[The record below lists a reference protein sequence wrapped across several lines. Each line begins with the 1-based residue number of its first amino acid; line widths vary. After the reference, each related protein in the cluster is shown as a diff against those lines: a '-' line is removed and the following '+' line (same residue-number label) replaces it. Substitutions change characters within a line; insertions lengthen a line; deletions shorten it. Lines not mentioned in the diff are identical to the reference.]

1 MNLLSI
7 PLLEELEKA
16 TEEAGSE
23 SAVKCL
29 IITGKGNKAF
39 SAGLDLN
46 HLRKNPLKF
55 LDIARI
61 GQHVCEKIENLQK
74 PVIASINGLALGGG
88 NELCMACDMRIAS
101 EKAQFGQTQVR
112 FGLIP
117 AWSGAYRMPKLIGMG
132 KAKELSFTG
141 QIISAQEALRIG
153 LVNRIVPEGE
163 ELKEAIDLA
172 QKMIS
177 QCSPLTIAATK
188 KAINNCSN
196 RSPKEAFQISLESVK
211 EVVNSDDIK
220 EGIDAFFNKRP
231 PKFLGK

>member
-7 PLLEELEKA
+7 LLLEELEKA

-39 SAGLDLN
+39 SAGIDLN

-61 GQHVCEKIENLQK
+61 GQHVCEKIENLPK
-74 PVIASINGLALGGG
+74 PVIAALNGLAFGGG

-101 EKAQFGQTQVR
+101 EKAQFGQTQVH
-112 FGLIP
+112 FGLVP

-141 QIISAQEALRIG
+141 QIISAQEAFRIG

-177 QCSPLTIAATK
+177 QCSPLALTATK
-188 KAINNCSN
+188 KAINYGLQ
-196 RSPKEAFQISLESVK
+196 RSREEALQVMFESVK

-220 EGIDAFFNKRP
+220 EGVDAFFDKRP
-231 PKFLGK
+231 PKFQGK